1 MPQLDLLTFF
11 PQFFWCFVCFFGFF
25 LYFSF
30 YIIPQIATILKFR
43 KKKLIALANEINQK
57 KDGSSNLLTEYDKIV
72 HESFHEIK
80 SLLDNLVVVGNTWVS
95 TNLVKLNTTTLLLV
109 TQRLLKNSF
118 EKDYLEFAKVP
129 SKSFKDVLKKRLK
142 KGVVKKKK

>member
-25 LYFSF
+25 LYFSY

-109 TQRLLKNSF
+109 TQRLLKI
-118 EKDYLEFAKVP
+118 
-129 SKSFKDVLKKRLK
+129 VLKKII
-142 KGVVKKKK
+142 

>member
-1 MPQLDLLTFF
+1 L
-11 PQFFWCFVCFFGFF
+11 FVFFGFF
-25 LYFSF
+25 LYFSY

>member
-11 PQFFWCFVCFFGFF
+11 PQFFWCFICFFGFF
-25 LYFSF
+25 LYFSY

-72 HESFHEIK
+72 HESFQETK
-80 SLLDNLVVVGNTWVS
+80 DLLENLIIVGNTWVS
-95 TNLVKLNTTTLLLV
+95 TKLLKLKITKLSLV
-109 TQRLLKNSF
+109 TKRLLKNSF

-129 SKSFKDVLKKRLK
+129 PESFVKVLKKRK
-142 KGVVKKKK
+142 KA